1 VREQANQRH
10 RSEEKI
16 FKNHFYED
24 NFRNLKIFAAPTP
37 SINMSDVGYA
47 WIQTTV
53 GAPDFLGAQRARL
66 APVSRIERLTD
77 GAVLVPLRQAPEA
90 SLLHHA
96 LFALKHEGVRLDL
109 LLTALRRIP
118 PADLVAWVQAT
129 PNSLYGR
136 KLGHLWERLH
146 QQSLPGLDDFSAS
159 APYAPLFDPTHYFVG
174 PAHRDARWR
183 IVFNGLGDMH
193 FCPVV
198 RKTPA
203 LNALIGKDIL
213 GQAQAFAQSVGQAM
227 LERALNWAY
236 LSETEGSFAIEGEA
250 PSADKATRFAALL
263 RRAHEPRPVTED
275 LLVELQNAA
284 ISNPFDQAVQ
294 FRTEQNRLQRDA
306 PGAAGVTYVPP
317 EPELAVELMEG
328 LMRLAN
334 QQPNT
339 LDPLVHAAVVSFAF
353 VFIHPFMDGNGR
365 LSRYL
370 IHHCLGQSGRLP
382 PHFLLPISVA
392 MKKHEAEYLQALTSF
407 SQPARQLCQV
417 TWAGDD
423 HYTYDWAPEADT
435 WFRHMD
441 LTEAVS
447 FTLGMAEASLDTH
460 MRQEVEFLGLFDR
473 VKRHINDRF
482 DLRGSDLATLIV
494 TIFQNGGT
502 LSNNRRKRYAD
513 RVQAHVLDAVEI
525 AVARAMRGEPLDD
538 GEQG

>member
-1 VREQANQRH
+1 
-10 RSEEKI
+10 
-16 FKNHFYED
+16 
-24 NFRNLKIFAAPTP
+24 
-37 SINMSDVGYA
+37 MSDVGYA
-47 WIQTTV
+47 WIQDTMGT
-53 GAPDFLGAQRARL
+53 PDFLGAQRARL
-66 APVSRIERLTD
+66 APVSRIERLED
-77 GAVLVPLRQAPEA
+77 GALLVPLRQAPDA

-109 LLTALRRIP
+109 LLSALRRIP
-118 PADLVAWVQAT
+118 PAELVAWVQAT

-146 QQSLPGLDDFSAS
+146 QQRLPGLDDFSS
-159 APYAPLFDPTHYFVG
+159 TAPYAPLFDPADYFVG

-193 FCPVV
+193 FCPIV

-203 LNALIGKDIL
+203 LNALIDKDIL

-236 LSETEGSFAIEGEA
+236 LSETEGSFAIEGES
-250 PSADKATRFAALL
+250 PSADKATLFAALL
-263 RRAHEPRPVTED
+263 RRAHEPRPLTED

-284 ISNPFDQAVQ
+284 ISNPFDKAVQ
-294 FRTEQNRLQRDA
+294 FRTEQNRLQRDV

-328 LMRLAN
+328 LIRLAN
-334 QQPNT
+334 QPPAT
-339 LDPLVHAAVVSFAF
+339 LDPLVHAGVVSFAF

-382 PHFLLPISVA
+382 PQFLLPISVA
-392 MKKHEAEYLQALTSF
+392 MKKHEADYLQALTAF
-407 SQPARQLCQV
+407 SKPARQLCQV
-417 TWAGDD
+417 SWAGDE
-423 HYTYDWAPEADT
+423 HYSYDWVPEADT

-441 LTEAVS
+441 LTEAVT
-447 FTLGMAEASLDTH
+447 FTLAMAEASLDTH

-513 RVQAHVLDAVEI
+513 RVQAHVLDAVES
-525 AVARAMRGEPLDD
+525 AVARAMRGDSLDD
-538 GEQG
+538 AEQG